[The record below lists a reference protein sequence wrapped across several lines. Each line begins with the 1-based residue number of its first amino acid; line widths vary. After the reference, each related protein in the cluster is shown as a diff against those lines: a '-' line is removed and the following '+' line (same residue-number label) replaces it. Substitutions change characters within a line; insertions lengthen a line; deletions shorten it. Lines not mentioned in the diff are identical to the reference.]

1 MSARRKG
8 SYVLLLILSVG
19 LLVSAPVSATEN
31 TLQPAGPSDYTSW
44 ELLSDPELSEMP
56 EVIIA
61 GNSGEFSFDYESDG
75 VDGDLSMTWNHT
87 AGTRLDYPLPTSYR
101 YNETPECNEFIVC
114 RKPFLWERD
123 CLPFRVR
130 ISIDYE
136 FEITGS
142 ISFQPFVKMITSRGR
157 WVSIYTLFPIRNGTN
172 LASVNS
178 LKCRIDDVWETQTAE
193 TPLGAYSLALVV
205 GLSPSESFQRLDNGT
220 EPWRYCN
227 GSVTMT
233 LHRISAL
240 ALVGERTPVEEIS
253 SIAQG
258 FWDHEG
264 DELWS
269 DLHIDSDGSVYG
281 AIMSRPGG
289 YPFENYT
296 PCLVKWGSNREVIW
310 WASLNESSYWF
321 SSDLHGDFI
330 YVMASDWLGPYD
342 PVHYSNYTTLLAKYK
357 TDGTHVWIHRW
368 NFPNG
373 SRGRDVAVGPDGEI
387 YVIASVVESLEPYR
401 YTPVL
406 MKLDQDGKS
415 LWNATFWKYLAGRTS
430 LRVTHDG
437 NVYVQTRRAI
447 TKCDRNGN
455 LLWNVTGE
463 FDRMQ
468 LTTEGDVYA
477 AYSTFNYPMVS
488 GSSLI
493 RISAEGIVTWNKTV
507 EIVYTE
513 DFSDPLLIE
522 SCCVAPDDSLYMV
535 LYSPMDSQLYRLA
548 RYDETGRQ
556 LWSRSMSEFC
566 SESEYWFHWLI
577 AAGENNLIY
586 VASST
591 EGADGWRDIGFLV
604 YTDSSFIYWLNIIDL
619 RFVAAVSFVVIF
631 VALDQ
636 LRRRR
641 RRGS

>member
-1 MSARRKG
+1 MSVRRKG
-8 SYVLLLILSVG
+8 SYVILLIVSVG

-31 TLQPAGPSDYTSW
+31 TLQPARPSDYTSW

-56 EVIIA
+56 EVIIV
-61 GNSGEFSFDYESDG
+61 GDCGEFSFDYEPDSVDG
-75 VDGDLSMTWNHT
+75 VLSMTWNHT
-87 AGTRLDYPLPTSYR
+87 AGTRLDYPLPTSYGH
-101 YNETPECNEFIVC
+101 NETPECNEFIIC
-114 RKPFLWERD
+114 RKPFVWERD
-123 CLPFRVR
+123 YLPLRVK

-136 FEITGS
+136 FEIASS
-142 ISFQPFVKMITSRGR
+142 ISFQPFVRMITSRGR
-157 WVSIYTLFPIRNGTN
+157 WVSVDTLLPTGN
-172 LASVNS
+172 
-178 LKCRIDDVWETQTAE
+178 RIDEVWETQTAE

-205 GLSPSESFQRLDNGT
+205 GLSPSESFHWLDNGT

-227 GSVTMT
+227 GSVTMS
-233 LHRISAL
+233 LQRISVL

-264 DELWS
+264 SELWS
-269 DLHIDSDGSVYG
+269 DLHVDSDGSVYG
-281 AIMSRPGG
+281 AIMSLGG
-289 YPFENYT
+289 YPFENHT
-296 PCLVKWGSNREVIW
+296 PCLVKWGSNSEVVW
-310 WASLNESSYWF
+310 WASLNESSYWP
-321 SSDLHGDFI
+321 SLDLNDDFI
-330 YVMASDWLGPYD
+330 YVVASDWLGPYD
-342 PVHYSNYTTLLAKYK
+342 PVPYPIYNTLLAKYK

-406 MKLDQDGKS
+406 MKLDPDGEH

-430 LRVTHDG
+430 LGVTHDG
-437 NVYVQTRRAI
+437 NVYVQTREAI
-447 TKCDRNGN
+447 TKCDRDGN
-455 LLWNVTGE
+455 LLWNVTGK

-477 AYSTFNYPMVS
+477 AYSTFNYPMA
-488 GSSLI
+488 GASSLI
-493 RISAEGIVTWNKTV
+493 RISAEGSVTWNQSM

-522 SCCVAPDDSLYMV
+522 SCCMAPNDSLCMV
-535 LYSPMDSQLYRLA
+535 LYSPMDSQWYRLA
-548 RYDETGRQ
+548 RYDETGKQ
-556 LWSRSMSEFC
+556 LWNRSMSEFC
-566 SESEYWFHWLI
+566 SESEDWFRWLI

-586 VASST
+586 IANSI
-591 EGADGWRDIGFLV
+591 EGADGLRDIGFLV
-604 YTDSSFIYWLNIIDL
+604 YTDPGFIYWLNIIDL
-619 RFVAAVSFVVIF
+619 GLVAAVSFVVIF

-641 RRGS
+641 RRDS